1 MSIKNTFW
9 REVCHSSVL
18 WHALLTENIL
28 AVAQKKLWILRIIQ
42 ELAIVAAFSLCSLSL
57 GLDEA
62 LKRKE
67 PWWGLVSVH
76 FILGTREEVASTFRT
91 LQSSLAQVVL
101 QSMWFWGQILRWS
114 YKIRFCTHHEH
125 EVSGCARFLAACM
138 YTDTCMQTCLCVSS
152 SSQSRLL
159 AAPKAYA
166 PHNACRQKSYLRSHL
181 FMGLGLYRQYF

>member
-18 WHALLTENIL
+18 WHALLTENIP

-42 ELAIVAAFSLCSLSL
+42 ELAIVAAFSLCSFSL

-101 QSMWFWGQILRWS
+101 QSMWFLGSNLEMILQNQILYPSWAWGEWLCS
-114 YKIRFCTHHEH
+114 
-125 EVSGCARFLAACM
+125 VSSCM
-138 YTDTCMQTCLCVSS
+138 YVY
-152 SSQSRLL
+152 RHV
-159 AAPKAYA
+159 YA
-166 PHNACRQKSYLRSHL
+166 DMSMCE
-181 FMGLGLYRQYF
+181 